1 MNVHHNPN
9 TVHRG
14 MYMNSTVP
22 MTPGGSIVKV
32 AMVDRRHQRCNHPT
46 PLMTPVTNTHT
57 PAQTALGIAHCTI
70 FYARLLA
77 TLSTISNTNSD
88 DVHHCQEQI

>member
-22 MTPGGSIVKV
+22 MTPGGSMVKV
-32 AMVDRRHQRCNHPT
+32 AMVDRRHQRCNHPA
-46 PLMTPVTNTHT
+46 PLMTPVTHTHT
-57 PAQTALGIAHCTI
+57 HTDTNGVGHCTLYDI
-70 FYARLLA
+70 LRSVVGDTVYDF
-77 TLSTISNTNSD
+77 
-88 DVHHCQEQI
+88 Q

>member
-22 MTPGGSIVKV
+22 MTPGGPMVKV
-32 AMVDRRHQRCNHPT
+32 AMVDRRHQRCNHPA
-46 PLMTPVTNTHT
+46 PLMTPVTHT
-57 PAQTALGIAHCTI
+57 GTNGVGHCTLHDI
-70 FYARLLA
+70 LR
-77 TLSTISNTNSD
+77 SVVD
-88 DVHHCQEQI
+88 DMVYDFQYQL